1 MKIKKIK
8 KKWRR
13 MRKYK
18 RMKIGFDNP
27 KLTHSSRPLVIRLQF
42 GNPNNRRRKENAKG
56 RSI

>member
-1 MKIKKIK
+1 
-8 KKWRR
+8 